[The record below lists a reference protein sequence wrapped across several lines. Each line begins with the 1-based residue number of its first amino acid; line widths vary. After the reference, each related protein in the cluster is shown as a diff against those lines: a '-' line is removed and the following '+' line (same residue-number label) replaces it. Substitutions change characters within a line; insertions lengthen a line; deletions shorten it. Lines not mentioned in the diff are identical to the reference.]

1 MQRTSAGGS
10 ARGFCS
16 MPCIAPSASA
26 SRAWSSSRRRP
37 RPTIGRRSSAST
49 LCPRRERRTGQPASS
64 RRSTAAGRISDAGAT
79 LLSRPAVIRQL
90 LALTAGLAL
99 PLAWFAVH
107 AGGWAASPPEQA
119 FAAGA
124 GILGAAFLLSW
135 ASEAAQLDI
144 PQALALL
151 FLALVAVLPEYAV
164 DVYFAWRAGTDPAY
178 TAFATANMTGGNR
191 LLLGVGWAVPVL
203 AVWLRTGR
211 REIVLPR
218 DQAVEVNY
226 LALAA
231 LPPAGRRGA
240 VMALFAVA
248 AATIFTAAEPF
259 AEGLIATGRHF
270 GIEEFL
276 LVQWLAPLASEAPEF
291 VVAVLFALKGAAAA
305 GIGTM
310 VSSKVN
316 QWTLLVGALPAAY
329 ALSHG
334 SLHPMILDARQRE
347 EIFLTS
353 AQSVFGL
360 CVIANFRFAV
370 GEALALFVLFAAQ
383 LVFTSPAARWLYAG
397 GYLGLAAGMLIAS
410 RDTRRGVLHLLP
422 GTGK

>member
-1 MQRTSAGGS
+1 M
-10 ARGFCS
+10 
-16 MPCIAPSASA
+16 
-26 SRAWSSSRRRP
+26 
-37 RPTIGRRSSAST
+37 
-49 LCPRRERRTGQPASS
+49 
-64 RRSTAAGRISDAGAT
+64 
-79 LLSRPAVIRQL
+79 IRQL

-226 LALAA
+226 LALATLYSFVIPVKGTLSIVDTAVLLAIFLGYARAASRAHHTEPDLEGPAAALAA

-370 GEALALFVLFAAQ
+370 GEALALLVLFAAQ

-422 GTGK
+422 GTGEGR

>member
-1 MQRTSAGGS
+1 M
-10 ARGFCS
+10 
-16 MPCIAPSASA
+16 
-26 SRAWSSSRRRP
+26 
-37 RPTIGRRSSAST
+37 
-49 LCPRRERRTGQPASS
+49 
-64 RRSTAAGRISDAGAT
+64 
-79 LLSRPAVIRQL
+79 IRQL

-226 LALAA
+226 LALATLYSFVIPVKGTLSIVDTAVLLAIFLGYARAASRAHHTEPDLEGPAAALAA

-291 VVAVLFALKGAAAA
+291 VVAVLVALKGAAAA

-370 GEALALFVLFAAQ
+370 GEALALLVLFAAQ

-397 GYLGLAAGMLIAS
+397 GSLGLAAGMLIAS
-410 RDTRRGVLHLLP
+410 RATRRGVLHLLP
-422 GTGK
+422 GTGAGR

>member
-1 MQRTSAGGS
+1 M
-10 ARGFCS
+10 
-16 MPCIAPSASA
+16 
-26 SRAWSSSRRRP
+26 
-37 RPTIGRRSSAST
+37 
-49 LCPRRERRTGQPASS
+49 
-64 RRSTAAGRISDAGAT
+64 
-79 LLSRPAVIRQL
+79 LSGLAVIRRL
-90 LALTAGLAL
+90 LPLGAALAL
-99 PLAWFAVH
+99 PLAWFAVELSGS
-107 AGGWAASPPEQA
+107 ATNPPEQA
-119 FAAGA
+119 LAAGA

-135 ASEAAQLDI
+135 ASEVAQLDV

-164 DVYFAWRAGTDPAY
+164 DVYFAWRAGQDPSY

-203 AVWLRTGR
+203 AVWLRFGR

-218 DQAVEVNY
+218 EQAVEVNY
-226 LALAA
+226 LALATLYSFVIPAKGTLSVVDTAVLLGIFLGYARAASRAHHAEPHLDGPAAAIAA
-231 LPPAGRRGA
+231 LPTAGRRAA
-240 VMALFAVA
+240 VAALFAVA
-248 AATIFTAAEPF
+248 AAAIVTAAEPF
-259 AEGLIATGRHF
+259 AEGLVATGRHF

-291 VVAVLFALKGAAAA
+291 VVAVLFALKGNAAA

-329 ALSHG
+329 VLSHG
-334 SLHPMILDARQRE
+334 SPHPMVLDARQRE
-347 EIFLTS
+347 EIFLTA

-370 GEALALFVLFAAQ
+370 GEALALLVLFAAQ
-383 LVFTSPAARWLYAG
+383 LAFTSPAARWLYAG

-410 RDTRRGVLHLLP
+410 RDTRRGVRHLLP
-422 GTGK
+422 GTRR

>member
-1 MQRTSAGGS
+1 M
-10 ARGFCS
+10 
-16 MPCIAPSASA
+16 I
-26 SRAWSSSRRRP
+26 RR
-37 RPTIGRRSSAST
+37 
-49 LCPRRERRTGQPASS
+49 
-64 RRSTAAGRISDAGAT
+64 
-79 LLSRPAVIRQL
+79 L
-90 LALTAGLAL
+90 LAIAAALVL
-99 PLAWFAVH
+99 PLTWFVIH
-107 AGGWAASPPEQA
+107 FRGLIESPQWVA
-119 FAAGA
+119 LSAGA

-135 ASEAAQLDI
+135 ASEVAQLDV

-164 DVYFAWRAGTDPAY
+164 DVYFAWRAGRDPTY

-203 AVWLRTGR
+203 AAWARSGR
-211 REIVLPR
+211 REVVLPR
-218 DQAVEVNY
+218 EQAIEINY
-226 LALAA
+226 LALATLYSFVIPLKGTLSITDTAILFGIFLLYVRAASRSHHAEPDIEGPAAAVAA
-231 LPPAGRRGA
+231 LPVTARRLA
-240 VMALFAVA
+240 VAALFAVA
-248 AATIFTAAEPF
+248 AAAIFTAAEPF
-259 AEGLIATGRHF
+259 AEGLIATGRRF

-276 LVQWLAPLASEAPEF
+276 LVQWLAPLASESPEF
-291 VVAVLFALKGAAAA
+291 VVAVLFAVKGAAAA

-360 CVIANFRFAV
+360 FVIANFRFGV
-370 GEALALFVLFAAQ
+370 SEALTLLVLFAVQ
-383 LVFTSPAARWLYAG
+383 LAFTSPAARWLYAA
-397 GYLGLAAGMLIAS
+397 GYLALAAGMLLSS

-422 GTGK
+422 GTGA

>member
-1 MQRTSAGGS
+1 
-10 ARGFCS
+10 
-16 MPCIAPSASA
+16 
-26 SRAWSSSRRRP
+26 
-37 RPTIGRRSSAST
+37 
-49 LCPRRERRTGQPASS
+49 
-64 RRSTAAGRISDAGAT
+64 
-79 LLSRPAVIRQL
+79 VIRQL
-90 LALTAGLAL
+90 LALAAGLAL

-119 FAAGA
+119 LAAGA

-218 DQAVEVNY
+218 AQAVEVNY
-226 LALAA
+226 LALATLYSFVIPVKGTLSVVDTAVLFAIFLGYARAASRAHHAEPDLEGPAAAIAA

-259 AEGLIATGRHF
+259 AEGLVATGRRF